1 MEETKKYKIIIR
13 APQQY
18 QYTRERYQQTVVYHP
33 VSLAT
38 NVYQE
43 HIHGIYPAVLISP
56 CCACVVD
63 LSPYAVLRTHPL
75 LRQQPGLASQSAGR
89 LEEKKKLRPC
99 GRCSCNRHF
108 VSTLFL
114 CKACLPS
121 PKGVDGLPPAMALG
135 SRFHP
140 ECFVVHENLVGLVE
154 AISRGKKSNEKRK
167 TPITRAVSFAGLS
180 PQVVPVVE

>member
-89 LEEKKKLRPC
+89 LEKKKNFVRVADAAVIVTLFRHFFSVRHAFQVPKGSMASRLRWRSARDFTLSVLLCTKTLWDLLRP
-99 GRCSCNRHF
+99 F
-108 VSTLFL
+108 
-114 CKACLPS
+114 
-121 PKGVDGLPPAMALG
+121 
-135 SRFHP
+135 
-140 ECFVVHENLVGLVE
+140 LVG
-154 AISRGKKSNEKRK
+154 KKATKNEKR
-167 TPITRAVSFAGLS
+167 RLRGL
-180 PQVVPVVE
+180 